1 MFSSMVNKVSGFW
14 HSDPAAPSIEVNKPE
29 DLTPEILKRYH
40 DWFSANSNNE
50 QVIQLLEDF
59 QNNSAVRL
67 GSDPQMCWQTLK
79 NVMNHLE
86 NPRENIAQ
94 HLLKIVE
101 QAFKTK
107 IKNTSPK
114 FVHGDIDYSSSKSCH
129 ELSSEMQNIIKNY
142 YQKPAFEMTRMPNP
156 M

>member
-107 IKNTSPK
+107 LRIRLLSLYMGILIILALNHATNCQAKCKTLLKIITKNRPLK
-114 FVHGDIDYSSSKSCH
+114 
-129 ELSSEMQNIIKNY
+129 
-142 YQKPAFEMTRMPNP
+142 
-156 M
+156 